1 MSRVSPVQS
10 EEATLGGSYF
20 IVGIVIYI
28 VDSSCITTYGL
39 MALGREMSTRLNS
52 SRSSVRITK
61 MLMGGLVF
69 ASEASEKKFS
79 GPCWGAGKS

>member
-1 MSRVSPVQS
+1 MSRVSSVQS

-39 MALGREMSTRLNS
+39 MALGREMSTPPKLQ
-52 SRSSVRITK
+52 
-61 MLMGGLVF
+61 
-69 ASEASEKKFS
+69 
-79 GPCWGAGKS
+79 